1 MATWYVSKSG
11 NNGNAGTSYALSK
24 LTISAAIS
32 VSSSGDSIV
41 VGSGV
46 YNEYVSL
53 GVNLTLLADG
63 NVVMDG
69 TSLATNPAITLPSSV
84 NLTIGAYSQ
93 GGWWMFQNYVTTGSS
108 VPATGTSTNA
118 IISTSGTANNYTIS
132 NCIFIGTGS
141 QSQFAL
147 NAMNG
152 SSSTFQINNCV
163 FSNFACAMILIGS
176 NSNSPQGNITNNTL
190 YNCGIGLWIRGTG
203 SQIVN
208 IVNNIISNVTTAIQ
222 FPNNNCTNASTNY
235 NIYYA
240 ITNWKTSGNTYTTL
254 PAWAA
259 AVGSDANSLVQN
271 PNFVDAN
278 HNVFYLT
285 SNPNTT
291 NNAYLYYGAYPY
303 GLTRGTNYNPDSKWN
318 VIAGGGYDN
327 SGWYNPDGNITL
339 VSNLFQLTSGTVGV
353 LWSPVYDLGTSKTIT
368 TFGIEGLQ
376 VWQTNMF
383 DTTIKATV
391 PHYQTTEIR
400 ASATTFNQNDAV
412 IAWTEL
418 RNKIPFITQGSVN
431 LTGRYVQ
438 LRITFRSNDTA
449 G

>member
-1 MATWYVSKSG
+1 MSTIYVSKSG

-69 TSLATNPAITLPSSV
+69 TSLAANPAITLTAYV

-93 GGWWMFQNYVTTGSS
+93 GGWWMFQNYITTGSS
-108 VPATGTSTNA
+108 VPALSTSTNA
-118 IISTSGTANNYTIS
+118 IISTSGYNNNYTIS

-141 QSQFAL
+141 RSQFAL
-147 NAMNG
+147 NGMNTY
-152 SSSTFQINNCV
+152 SPTFQINNCV

-176 NSNSPQGNITNNTL
+176 NTNSPQGNITNNTL
-190 YNCGIGLWIRGTG
+190 YNCGIGLWIRGTS

-278 HNVFYLT
+278 NNVFYLT

-303 GLTRGTNYNPDSKWN
+303 GLTRGNVYNPDNKWL
-318 VIAGGGYDN
+318 ITGSFDN
-327 SGWYNPDGNITL
+327 SGWYNPDGNITM
-339 VSNLFQLTSGTVGV
+339 VSSLFQLTTGTVGV
-353 LWSPVYDLGTSKTIT
+353 IWSPVYDLGSSQTISQ
-368 TFGIEGLQ
+368 FGIEAFQ
-376 VWQTNMF
+376 VWPGSMV
-383 DTTIKATV
+383 DTTKTDV
-391 PHYQTTEIR
+391 RPNYQTSEIR
-400 ASATTFNQNDAV
+400 ASAVTFNQNDGV
-412 IAWTEL
+412 IAWAEL
-418 RNKIPFITQGSVN
+418 KNKIPFTSQGSTN
-431 LTGRYVQ
+431 LTGRFVQ
-438 LRITFRSNDTA
+438 LRLTLRADDVA
-449 G
+449 A